1 MTQSWLLT
9 VYLKQTQIEKL
20 TQNMLIDCYNFGRLK
35 RIVYLLLN
43 TLIAGSAM
51 GLVKPNCLL
60 MMKMILNQ
68 MIVLTDLG
76 L

>member
-1 MTQSWLLT
+1 M
-9 VYLKQTQIEKL
+9 YLRPTQIDNLSVK
-20 TQNMLIDCYNFGRLK
+20 TLIDCYNLGRVK
-35 RIVYLLLN
+35 QIVYLLLN

-76 L
+76 V